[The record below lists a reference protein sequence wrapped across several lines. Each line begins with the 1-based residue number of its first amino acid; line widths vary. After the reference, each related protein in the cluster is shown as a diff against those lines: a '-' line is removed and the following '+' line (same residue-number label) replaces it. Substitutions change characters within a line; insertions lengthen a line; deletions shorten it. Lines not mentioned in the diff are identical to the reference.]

1 MKTMLD
7 VELPLIRQIVEIAHR
22 RERRLPEE
30 HAGEDLLRLAEII
43 VQWNNPANARR
54 LAALTWGAYRTPDDE
69 NRAGVIFG
77 FVRFYRLM
85 RAAACADLSTA
96 QDSIPAGF
104 RM

>member
-1 MKTMLD
+1 LSRAAHCNPHQFLHPILSAGGGK
-7 VELPLIRQIVEIAHR
+7 RQHKGT
-22 RERRLPEE
+22 P
-30 HAGEDLLRLAEII
+30 AGEDLLRLAEIV
-43 VQWNNPANARR
+43 VQLNNPANARR

>member
-1 MKTMLD
+1 MKTQLD
-7 VELPLIRQIVEIAHR
+7 IELPLIRQIVEIAHR

-43 VQWNNPANARR
+43 VQLNNPANARR

-77 FVRFYRLM
+77 FVRFSRLM
-85 RAAACADLSTA
+85 QVAAVSEQAAD
-96 QDSIPAGF
+96 QESIPPGF